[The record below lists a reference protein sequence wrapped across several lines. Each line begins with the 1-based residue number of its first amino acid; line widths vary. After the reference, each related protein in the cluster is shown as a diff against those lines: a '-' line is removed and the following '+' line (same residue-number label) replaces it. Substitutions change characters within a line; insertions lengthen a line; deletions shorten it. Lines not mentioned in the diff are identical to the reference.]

1 MTHPSETL
9 MRSESLTGPLLPR
22 DTPTPEGVTVPA
34 DPTEDALS
42 DPALYIN
49 RELSLIQ
56 FHKRVLA
63 QAKDP
68 NTPLLERMR
77 FLTIVSSILDEFYEV
92 RVAGLMQGLALDV
105 ANTGPDGMLPGDV
118 LREIGIEAHAT
129 VGEQYRLLN
138 DDLLPELA
146 AQGIRLLRR
155 QQLNEEQRRWMSRY
169 FREQALPVLTP
180 LGLDPAHPFPN
191 VQNKGLNF
199 IVEVSGRDAFGRE
212 AELAVVQVPR
222 CLPRLIRLPKRMS
235 DQRYSF
241 VMISSVIHANM
252 HQLFPGM
259 TIKSCHQFRV
269 TRNSD
274 LWVDEE
280 ESDDLLRSLKMQ
292 LPRRN
297 YGDAVRLEVAD
308 NCDARKVE
316 FLLSQ
321 FGLDS
326 PHLFQVN
333 GPVNLHRLAALYGAV
348 DRADLKFQPFV
359 PSLPPRVEP
368 KADLFRI
375 IREGDVLLHHPF
387 QSFSPV
393 LELLNQAAADPNV
406 LAVKMTLY
414 RTGVDS
420 PVTDAL
426 VEAAQ
431 AGKAVTVVVE
441 LRARFD
447 EAANIRL
454 ATRLQA
460 AGANVVYGVVG
471 YKAHC
476 KVLLIVRREG
486 DQLRRYVHMGTGNY
500 HPGTTRSYTDL
511 ALLTCKSEYGEDLHH
526 VFALLTGLGRAA
538 RLNKVLV
545 SPFTLADRLVQLIDQ
560 EAAQARNG
568 RPASIEA
575 KLNALI
581 DPRVIRALYRAS
593 QAGVKIVLYVRS
605 LCRLRPGLEGVSD
618 NIRVYSTVGRFLEHS
633 RVYRFHAGGHDHVF
647 LASADWMERNLYR
660 RVETAFP
667 VEDPALKARVISE
680 IFDTYSRDDQQN
692 WQLSADGVYTRRPS
706 IGNEPFSAQR
716 ALLRM
721 LAP

>member
-1 MTHPSETL
+1 MSNPNASL
-9 MRSESLTGPLLPR
+9 LRAESLTGSLLQVETSALESIAPHAN
-22 DTPTPEGVTVPA
+22 P
-34 DPTEDALS
+34 LS
-42 DPALYIN
+42 DPALYVN
-49 RELSLIQ
+49 RELSLVE

-63 QAKDP
+63 QAKDTS
-68 NTPLLERMR
+68 TPLLERMR
-77 FLTIVSSILDEFYEV
+77 FLTIVSSIIDEFYEV

-105 ANTGPDGMLPGDV
+105 ANTGPDGMLPADV
-118 LREIGIEAHAT
+118 LREIAVQAHD
-129 VGEQYRLLN
+129 VVEEQYRLLN
-138 DDLLPELA
+138 DRLLPDLA
-146 AQGIRLLRR
+146 EQGIRLLRR
-155 QQLNEEQRRWMSRY
+155 QQLNTEQNSWMTRY

-199 IVEVSGRDAFGRE
+199 IVEVEGRDAFGRE
-212 AELAVVQVPR
+212 AELAIVQVPR
-222 CLPRLIRLPKRMS
+222 CLPRLIRLPEELS
-235 DQRYSF
+235 DQPYVF

-259 TIKSCHQFRV
+259 TVKSCHQFRV

-280 ESDDLLRSLKMQ
+280 ESDDLLRSLKME

-308 NCDARKVE
+308 NCEAPKVT

-321 FGLDS
+321 FGLDES
-326 PHLFQVN
+326 HLFKVN
-333 GPVNLHRLAALYGAV
+333 GPVNLHRLAALFAAV

-368 KADLFRI
+368 KADLFHT

-393 LELLNQAAADPNV
+393 LELLRQAAADPGV

-420 PVTDAL
+420 VVTDAL
-426 VEAAQ
+426 VDAAR

-476 KVLLIVRREG
+476 KILLIVRRE
-486 DQLRRYVHMGTGNY
+486 DDRLRRYVHLGTGNY
-500 HPGTTRSYTDL
+500 HPGTTRFYTDL
-511 ALLTCKSEYGEDLHH
+511 ALLTCAPEYGEDLHH

-545 SPFTLADRLVQLIDQ
+545 SPFTLADTLLSLIDQ
-560 EAAQARNG
+560 ETDNARQG
-568 RPASIEA
+568 QPASIQA

-581 DPRVIRALYRAS
+581 DPRVIEALYKAS
-593 QAGVKIVLYVRS
+593 QAGVQIDMHVRS
-605 LCRLRPGLEGVSD
+605 LCRLRPGIPGVSD
-618 NIRVYSTVGRFLEHS
+618 NIRVYSTVGRFLEHT
-633 RVYRFHAGGHDHVF
+633 RVYRFHAGGQDHIY

-667 VEDPALKARVISE
+667 IEDPTLKCRVVHE
-680 IFDTYSRDDQQN
+680 IFDTYARDDQHT
-692 WQLSADGVYTRRPS
+692 WQMSSDGTYAPREPL
-706 IGNEPFSAQR
+706 GDQPFSAQDT
-716 ALLRM
+716 LMKM
-721 LAP
+721 LAR